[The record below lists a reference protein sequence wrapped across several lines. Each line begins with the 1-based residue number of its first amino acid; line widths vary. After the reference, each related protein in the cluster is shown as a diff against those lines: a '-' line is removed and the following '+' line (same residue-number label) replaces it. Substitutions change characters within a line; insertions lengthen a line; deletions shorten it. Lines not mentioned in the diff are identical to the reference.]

1 MNCSPRTAKHLRRLR
16 NRHHRTIRN
25 PMRYTLGTAAKATG
39 KAKSTIL
46 RAIKNGTISA
56 TRSHDGSYEIEP
68 SELHRVFRP
77 NSTQQAPSNDAQ
89 PQTEHPETLRLRL
102 EILESERQR
111 ERDQLQATIDDL
123 RGRLDRSEERVTALL
138 AAPIRKKRRWWPW

>member
-1 MNCSPRTAKHLRRLR
+1 
-16 NRHHRTIRN
+16 
-25 PMRYTLGTAAKATG
+25 MRYTLGTAAKATG

-56 TRSHDGSYEIEP
+56 SRSHDGSYEIEP

-77 NSTQQAPSNDAQ
+77 NSTQQASSNDAQ
-89 PQTEHPETLRLRL
+89 PQSEHPETLRLRL
-102 EILESERQR
+102 EILEAERQR
-111 ERDQLQATIDDL
+111 ERDQMQATIDDL

-138 AAPIRKKRRWWPW
+138 AAPAKPRRWWRW